1 MNKVIISAIFCA
13 LLSGAVP
20 AVASQTLS
28 VGYAQSKVEN
38 FKNMPGVNLQYRYE
52 WDSPVSVVASFT
64 TLENSEDSN
73 SSFFQRHTSDHVSAK
88 YYSLLAGPAYRLNQR
103 VSVYALAGFSHAA
116 MSRQYHGYDSQG
128 MPQDIQFS
136 ETTNALA
143 YGAGIIINPVDYLSV
158 TLGYEGSRTRV
169 EGEQR
174 AVNGVNLGVGYR
186 F

>member
-1 MNKVIISAIFCA
+1 
-13 LLSGAVP
+13 
-20 AVASQTLS
+20 
-28 VGYAQSKVEN
+28 
-38 FKNMPGVNLQYRYE
+38 
-52 WDSPVSVVASFT
+52 
-64 TLENSEDSN
+64 
-73 SSFFQRHTSDHVSAK
+73 
-88 YYSLLAGPAYRLNQR
+88 
-103 VSVYALAGFSHAA
+103 